1 MALDGIFVH
10 SLVKELSMVLA
21 GGRIEKIYQPEGDEM
36 IITIRSK
43 GESVRL
49 LLSASS
55 SNPRAHI
62 VKNAA
67 KENPETPP
75 MFCMLSRKNLLGGR
89 ILSVTQPDFERII
102 KISVETLDE
111 LKQKR
116 NIDILIEIMGKH
128 SNIIL
133 VDSGTN
139 KILDSIKRIPLSV
152 SSYRQ
157 ILPGNSYTA
166 PPPQDKLNPLELV
179 DKEEFT
185 SKISN
190 SNSPVFKA
198 IYESFKGISPIVA
211 KEIVHRSSL
220 PFDIHSS
227 LLESRQLD
235 VLFESF
241 DRFFR
246 QIRNDIFSPSIVI
259 DKTTDTLVD
268 FCFTRLTLY
277 SSLSYIESE
286 SPSEILE
293 TFYMQRDLKE
303 RMKQKTI
310 NLRKSMSNKLE
321 RLQNK
326 VQKQREELLESE
338 NAAIYKLYG
347 DLITSYI
354 YMIKPGMESV
364 SVANFFVEDAP
375 LVDIPLEKNRTP
387 SQNAQKY
394 FKKYTKLKTAALEL
408 EKQIAITLKEIDY
421 LENIIY
427 SIENCESA
435 FELDEIVEELV
446 KEGLV
451 KSRLKSKSK
460 KKESEKSKVSKP
472 LSFYSSDGLEI
483 LVGKNNKQNDVLTL
497 KTAAPSD
504 IWLHTKDIP
513 GSHVIIRTG
522 GKKAS
527 DTAIA
532 EAAKLAAYHSKARM
546 SANVPVDYTERKNVK
561 KPSGAKPGM
570 VIYESNRTIY
580 VTPSEEDLVAIKKNS
595 PSPDSDAN
603 S

>member
-10 SLVKELSMVLA
+10 SLVQELSLVLV

-36 IITIRSK
+36 VINIRNK

-62 VKNAA
+62 VKSAA
-67 KENPETPP
+67 KENPNTPP
-75 MFCMLSRKNLLGGR
+75 MFCMLSRKNLQGGR

-102 KISVETLDE
+102 KITVETLDE
-111 LKQKR
+111 LKQKKD
-116 NIDILIEIMGKH
+116 IDILIEIMGKH

-133 VDSGTN
+133 VESATSR
-139 KILDSIKRIPLSV
+139 ILDSIKRIPLSV

-157 ILPGNSYTA
+157 ILPGNTYIT

-179 DKEEFT
+179 GKEEFEDR
-185 SKISN
+185 ISG
-190 SNSPVFKA
+190 SNSPAFKA

-227 LLESRQLD
+227 QLERRQLD
-235 VLFESF
+235 SLYESF

-246 QIRNDIFSPSIVI
+246 QIKNGIFSPSIVI

-277 SSLSYIESE
+277 SSLSFIESE
-286 SPSEILE
+286 SPSDILE

-303 RMKQKTI
+303 RMKQKSI
-310 NLRKSMSNKLE
+310 NLRKSMTNKLE

-326 VQKQREELLESE
+326 IQKQKQELLESE
-338 NAAIYKLYG
+338 NASRYKLYG

-354 YMIKPGMESV
+354 YMIQPGMESV
-364 SVANFFVEDAP
+364 SVSNFFEEDSP
-375 LVDIPLEKNRTP
+375 LVEIPLEKNRTP

-394 FKKYTKLKTAALEL
+394 FKKYSKLKTAALEL
-408 EKQIAITLKEIDY
+408 EKQITITLREIDY

-427 SIENCESA
+427 SIENCESTD
-435 FELDEIVEELV
+435 ELDEIVDELI

-451 KSRLKSKSK
+451 KSRLKGKTK
-460 KKESEKSKVSKP
+460 KKESEKAKTSKP
-472 LSFYSSDGLEI
+472 LSFHSSDGFEI
-483 LVGKNNKQNDVLTL
+483 FVGKNNKQNDILTL

-527 DTAIA
+527 DTAIL

-561 KPSGAKPGM
+561 KPGGAKPGM

-595 PSPDSDAN
+595 PSSDSEKN